1 MLAGDIAGAEQV
13 VLRHRYALMNSER
26 WHILERW
33 LRYFPD
39 SALDRSALLATTVTI
54 VAQHG
59 RNLQVLKPTLQKAE
73 QLLADLTPNSATK
86 DHLLGEL
93 SVMKSILAVAAGNV
107 EAATTNARRGLQ
119 LLPAEALDLRA
130 IAWGTLAASMQ
141 MSGQSSTGYQLLRE
155 KISEP
160 EWGESIQAKL
170 MSYLCMNCVL
180 QGDLTMALD
189 WAGRVQN
196 IGERLNLPESLC
208 QARYF
213 MGVIHFL
220 RGESDA
226 AEPHLFALVEN
237 EVTSSPTFLVMGAM
251 ALALIRH
258 ERGDERHADA
268 ILDRLT
274 AYFREGGDS
283 AALALLKA
291 FRVELALRRGNLDA
305 ARRQQV
311 GVEFEGRSPVWFF
324 YYPQLTRVKLLLAEG
339 TPEAL
344 AAAHATL
351 DDFEQQMRLVNRNLA
366 RIEAL
371 ALLALVCDAQSD
383 AARADASLTTA
394 LVLAKQAGI
403 IRPFVDLGPPMAS
416 LLVRLQRQKRTSPA
430 PDSSYVAR
438 ILAAFPP
445 PGTAGPRVVEPLPD
459 AAKSVPV
466 PQPMLEPLT
475 QRESQILELLA
486 TELSPDEIGR
496 RLYIST
502 STVRTHSRNV
512 YAKLDVHTRFEA
524 VHRAR
529 ELGLR

>member
-1 MLAGDIAGAEQV
+1 
-13 VLRHRYALMNSER
+13 
-26 WHILERW
+26 
-33 LRYFPD
+33 
-39 SALDRSALLATTVTI
+39 LLATTVTI
-54 VAQHG
+54 SAQRG
-59 RNLQVLKPTLQKAE
+59 RNLQVLKPALQTAE
-73 QLLADLTPNSATK
+73 QLLANLPPNSALK
-86 DHLLGEL
+86 DQLLGEL
-93 SVMKSILAVAAGNV
+93 SVMKSVLAIAAGNV
-107 EAATTNARRGLQ
+107 EAVTSNAQRGLQ
-119 LLPAEALDLRA
+119 LLPADALDLRA

-141 MSGQSSTGYQLLRE
+141 MSGQSASGYQLLRE

-170 MSYLCMNCVL
+170 MSYLCMICVL
-180 QGDLTMALD
+180 QGDLTVGLE
-189 WAGRVQN
+189 WADRVQN
-196 IGERLNLPESLC
+196 IGERLNLPESLY

-213 MGVIHFL
+213 IGMIHYL

-226 AEPHLFALVEN
+226 AEPHLSALVEN
-237 EVTSSPTFLVMGAM
+237 EATSSPTYLAMGAM
-251 ALALIRH
+251 VLTLIRN
-258 ERGDERHADA
+258 ERGDVEHADA
-268 ILDRLT
+268 IMDRLT
-274 AYFREGGDS
+274 TYFRQGSDS

-291 FRVELALRRGNLDA
+291 FRVELALRRGNLGA

-311 GVEFEGRSPVWFF
+311 GVEFEGRPPIWFF
-324 YYPQLTRVKLLLAEG
+324 YIPQLTPVKLLLAEG

-344 AAAHATL
+344 VAAHATL
-351 DDFEQQMRLVNRNLA
+351 DDFEQRMRLVNRNLA

-371 ALLALVCDAQSD
+371 ALLALVCEAQGD

-394 LVLAKQAGI
+394 LALAQDAGL
-403 IRPFVDLGPPMAS
+403 IRPFVDLGPPMAG
-416 LLVRLQRQKRTSPA
+416 LLVQLQRQRRTSPT

-445 PGTAGPRVVEPLPD
+445 PGSAGPQVEPLPD
-459 AAKSVPV
+459 DAKPLPV

-496 RLYIST
+496 RLFIST
-502 STVRTHSRNV
+502 STVRSHIRNI